1 MGTTAISAIRCTNEL
16 KEYLQAQGLNL
27 IASTVFQFSAM
38 SIGTTAKLFFHNS
51 QLLLYTKRFWF
62 SLALNWFS
70 LILNLKMLLQVT
82 IRSIIQGKVTSAWGQ
97 GKHHSYIP
105 CYCKMCCESIENM
118 LSFPMLKEDH
128 ATIWLNSCWTAK
140 LLRPFCLPLLP
151 FLF

>member
-1 MGTTAISAIRCTNEL
+1 
-16 KEYLQAQGLNL
+16 
-27 IASTVFQFSAM
+27 M
-38 SIGTTAKLFFHNS
+38 SIGTTGKLFFHNS

-118 LSFPMLKEDH
+118 QPLKFTTAVGICRGKQCFYSNHLSKNIAEV
-128 ATIWLNSCWTAK
+128 IISQQNIY
-140 LLRPFCLPLLP
+140 FCKSLILIYWQNYHLQTRDITCTC
-151 FLF
+151 

>member
-1 MGTTAISAIRCTNEL
+1 
-16 KEYLQAQGLNL
+16 
-27 IASTVFQFSAM
+27 M
-38 SIGTTAKLFFHNS
+38 SIGTTGKLFFHNS

-105 CYCKMCCESIENM
+105 CYCKMCCESIENVV
-118 LSFPMLKEDH
+118 LSHVKRRPCNHM
-128 ATIWLNSCWTAK
+128 AK
-140 LLRPFCLPLLP
+140 LMLDCLPLLP
-151 FLF
+151 LSVIILKKSKLKLLQIYTQKKCGVSSGELTK